1 VLRVELTIANW
12 GKRDLLLSLALDW
25 KKLRCVLEVDQSG
38 QTAGWALVERVSKT
52 GPQGRRFL
60 PPFHK
65 RLDKLKVS
73 AWGHDDDQNRDH
85 CLVRL
90 LARH

>member
-1 VLRVELTIANW
+1 LTIANW

-25 KKLRCVLEVDQSG
+25 KKLRCVLEGRLKRPDGGLGSG
-38 QTAGWALVERVSKT
+38 GKGVENR
-52 GPQGRRFL
+52 L
-60 PPFHK
+60 PGTPFSATFHK

>member
-1 VLRVELTIANW
+1 M
-12 GKRDLLLSLALDW
+12 LLSLALDW
-25 KKLRCVLEVDQSG
+25 KKLRCVLEGRLKRPDGGLGSG
-38 QTAGWALVERVSKT
+38 GKGVENR
-52 GPQGRRFL
+52 